1 MQILPFPGNINA
13 SAHKGAEALGSIMK
27 FGQASGF

>member
-13 SAHKGAEALGSIMK
+13 SAHKGAEALMNIMK
-27 FGQASGF
+27 YGQASSF